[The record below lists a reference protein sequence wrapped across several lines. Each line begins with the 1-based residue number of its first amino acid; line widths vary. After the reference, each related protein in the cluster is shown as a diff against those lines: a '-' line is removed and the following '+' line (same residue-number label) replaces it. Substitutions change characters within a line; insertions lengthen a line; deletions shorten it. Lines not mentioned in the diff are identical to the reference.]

1 MRITLSTDEAI
12 SIKVKLE
19 ILLMDASPDEDN
31 EDLKVLIERIDKE
44 LKKADAD

>member
-1 MRITLSTDEAI
+1 MLSFRYNDLI
-12 SIKVKLE
+12 SIKLE